1 MPCRLIFTLRDFPTT
16 EDFVYLRRF
25 KRWPADCNP
34 YALEVVQFADI
45 DQANYYT
52 MSVRGITHYIDG
64 VNAEF
69 ASRSKACHAGFCFI
83 SRGSGMASL
92 AGDAVLVVAVCACLK
107 SRAARAGNR

>member
-1 MPCRLIFTLRDFPTT
+1 MWRVWARLVHSLQGGQLVEGCTSCVPPAVPWPAVAFRLIFTLQEYPTT

-69 ASRSKACHAGFCFI
+69 ASER
-83 SRGSGMASL
+83 L
-92 AGDAVLVVAVCACLK
+92 E
-107 SRAARAGNR
+107 

>member
-1 MPCRLIFTLRDFPTT
+1 M
-16 EDFVYLRRF
+16 YLRRF
-25 KRWPADCNP
+25 TRWPADCNP

-69 ASRSKACHAGFCFI
+69 ASKCCS
-83 SRGSGMASL
+83 
-92 AGDAVLVVAVCACLK
+92 VALSV
-107 SRAARAGNR
+107 